1 MKVIGLTGGIATGKS
16 TASRYL
22 VQNGLPVLDADQMA
36 REVVEPGMP
45 ALADLVAAFGEDI
58 LLVTGELNRMELG
71 RRVFSDPQA
80 LKQLNQITHPR
91 IRERLF
97 EHLKYIGESKNTPA
111 VVIDAALIFET
122 GWDEIVDE
130 VWLLVVS
137 EETQRER
144 LKQRSKVTEEQ
155 ARAMMASQMPASE
168 KMKRAKVWIDNN
180 GSVAALYHQLDELVN
195 TII

>member
-1 MKVIGLTGGIATGKS
+1 
-16 TASRYL
+16 
-22 VQNGLPVLDADQMA
+22 
-36 REVVEPGMP
+36 MP
-45 ALADLVAAFGEDI
+45 ALAELIAVFGEEI
-58 LLVTGELNRMELG
+58 LLVTGELNRKVLS
-71 RRVFSDPQA
+71 RLVFSNPEA

-111 VVIDAALIFET
+111 VVIDAALMFET
-122 GWDEIVDE
+122 GWDKIVDE

-137 EETQRER
+137 EATQRER
-144 LKQRSKVTEEQ
+144 LKERMQVTEEQ
-155 ARAMMASQMPASE
+155 AHAMMASQMSASE

-180 GSVAALYHQLDELVN
+180 GSLAALYHQLDELVN